1 MYILW
6 SRGSSDLIFPME
18 ISGNDS
24 LHRAKRDTNMHQH
37 SDDDGMV
44 MAQLLRADK
53 LDIPEKYDIYI

>member
-18 ISGNDS
+18 IMANDS
-24 LHRAKRDTNMHQH
+24 TLHRAKRDVHRQ

-44 MAQLLRADK
+44 MAQLLRADN
-53 LDIPEKYDIYI
+53 LEIPEK